1 MTERL
6 YKFGYHDFMYMSYRS
21 YTCERS
27 YNFVNN
33 FDEVITS
40 LDKTDEVVTSSEKI
54 DEVITSSYK
63 CDEVIT
69 STKKSCRSYFRSTKY
84 QITNDI

>member
-1 MTERL
+1 
-6 YKFGYHDFMYMSYRS
+6 MSYQS
-21 YTCERS
+21 YTGERS

-33 FDEVITS
+33 FDEV
-40 LDKTDEVVTSSEKI
+40 VTLSEKI

-69 STKKSCRSYFRSTKY
+69 STKKSCRSYLRSTKY

>member
-1 MTERL
+1 MFSGEAIANSL
-6 YKFGYHDFMYMSYRS
+6 LAGAPPMYIYIYICRIKV
-21 YTCERS
+21 TPA
-27 YNFVNN
+27 N
-33 FDEVITS
+33 EVITS
-40 LDKTDEVVTSSEKI
+40 LDKIDEVVTSSEKI

>member
-1 MTERL
+1 
-6 YKFGYHDFMYMSYRS
+6 MSYQS
-21 YTCERS
+21 YTGGRS

-33 FDEVITS
+33 FVEVITS
-40 LDKTDEVVTSSEKI
+40 LDKTDELVTSSEKI
-54 DEVITSSYK
+54 DKVITASYK

-69 STKKSCRSYFRSTKY
+69 LTKQSCRSYFRSTKY

>member
-1 MTERL
+1 
-6 YKFGYHDFMYMSYRS
+6 MSYRS
-21 YTCERS
+21 YTGERS

-33 FDEVITS
+33 FDEV
-40 LDKTDEVVTSSEKI
+40 VTYLEKI